1 MVELQQR
8 LEYIKKNLAHLN
20 NLTNQNTTE
29 KILQD
34 YTLLTSAL
42 YTIQTSIQALIDIS
56 LRFLAEK
63 GEKPP
68 STYKEIARRFTELDI
83 LAANEAELF
92 RKIIGFRNVLV
103 HQYLGLNFELLR
115 DILEKKLFFDI
126 YNIAFKIVKR
136 AIEMNI
142 DP

>member
-68 STYKEIARRFTELDI
+68 STYKEIARRLTELDI

-115 DILEKKLFFDI
+115 DILEKKLFFGI
-126 YNIAFKIVKR
+126 IISRSK
-136 AIEMNI
+136 
-142 DP
+142 